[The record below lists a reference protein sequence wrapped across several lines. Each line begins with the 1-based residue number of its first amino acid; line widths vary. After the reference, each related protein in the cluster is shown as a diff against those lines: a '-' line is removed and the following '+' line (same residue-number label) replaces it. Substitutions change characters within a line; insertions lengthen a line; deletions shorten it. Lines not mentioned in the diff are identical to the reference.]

1 MEVYIQS
8 PNRETFR
15 VDIIRSSS
23 LDGYDYVVQ
32 RITGNSYSDS
42 KDTIANGQIKEID
55 LKNWR
60 LKNPHKINC
69 SDDEELAIELG
80 AFLEDNY
87 DRYVGY
93 YD

>member
-1 MEVYIQS
+1 MDAYIQS
-8 PNRETFR
+8 PNAETFR
-15 VDIIRSSS
+15 VDIIHSFS
-23 LDGYDYVVQ
+23 LDGYDFVVQ
-32 RITGNSYSDS
+32 RPDS
-42 KDTIANGQIKEID
+42 KDTIAEGQIKEID

-69 SDDEELAIELG
+69 NDDEELAIELG
-80 AFLEDNY
+80 AFLENNY